1 MEKIKIFLIILWIVY
16 LLICFVFTF
25 IFIEYDFNNH
35 PIAQEI
41 ENSIDGKPIMS
52 INLKS
57 ACSPNEEILV
67 FGEWDGTKEGCK
79 CGDTFKSND
88 MCVKAYGA
96 GHTECNTINPVP
108 PIKYKKIKSKY
119 ICVKKY
125 YRTYKELLKS
135 KQIISKNKE
144 CPLNYKSCGIIDT
157 LERQLCFM
165 NGEDCPITIEYF
177 RNMNSNSNL
186 ILKDKP
192 FKTLNNSQI
201 ISLIKIHEYT
211 PCINPSEKN
220 WRYNYIL
227 QDNRTCNTKILDNLL
242 DYRYEEIPTFAT
254 TKYELYK
261 DNEIDDE
268 YNNYDLERVIV
279 NLYGRSFMGFE
290 GKKIDN
296 FSYKNLLSYQ
306 KSSNRC
312 RIGMKYL
319 FFISF
324 VVIIM
329 LIFYIITFGYKEKRF
344 LLFPLYFSF
353 VCLIYEIFNIIIFIY
368 SIKIGK
374 IFDIKE
380 SDKFSNEIIQILSN
394 NTSSNNY
401 YYSLSLN
408 IIFSSIFLLTAIIL
422 TWLFLPKCDCYIKLS
437 DNLLN

>member
-1 MEKIKIFLIILWIVY
+1 
-16 LLICFVFTF
+16 
-25 IFIEYDFNNH
+25 
-35 PIAQEI
+35 
-41 ENSIDGKPIMS
+41 
-52 INLKS
+52 
-57 ACSPNEEILV
+57 
-67 FGEWDGTKEGCK
+67 
-79 CGDTFKSND
+79 
-88 MCVKAYGA
+88 
-96 GHTECNTINPVP
+96 
-108 PIKYKKIKSKY
+108 
-119 ICVKKY
+119 
-125 YRTYKELLKS
+125 
-135 KQIISKNKE
+135 
-144 CPLNYKSCGIIDT
+144 
-157 LERQLCFM
+157 M

-242 DYRYEEIPTFAT
+242 DYRYEEIPTLST
-254 TKYELYK
+254 IKYELYK

-296 FSYKNLLSYQ
+296 YSYEDLLSYQ
-306 KSSNRC
+306 TISNRC
-312 RIGMKYL
+312 KTGMKYL
-319 FFISF
+319 FFITLGEIF
-324 VVIIM
+324 IFAFY
-329 LIFYIITFGYKEKRF
+329 LIVNRGLGEYFHLFILYYIIVY
-344 LLFPLYFSF
+344 
-353 VCLIYEIFNIIIFIY
+353 LIYGIFDIIIFCY
-368 SIKIGK
+368 SLKIEK

-408 IIFSSIFLLTAIIL
+408 IIFSCVFLLTSIAL
-422 TWLFLPKCDCYIKLS
+422 TWLFLPECDCYIKLS
-437 DNLLN
+437 DNLLS

>member
-52 INLKS
+52 LNLKS

-96 GHTECNTINPVP
+96 GHTECNN
-108 PIKYKKIKSKY
+108 

-306 KSSNRC
+306 KLSNIC
-312 RIGMKYL
+312 RNGMKYV

-324 VVIIM
+324 IVII
-329 LIFYIITFGYKEKRF
+329 LFIFYIITLECKGKRF
-344 LLFPLYFSF
+344 LLFPLYFAF
-353 VCLIYEIFNIIIFIY
+353 ACLIYEIFYIIIFIY

-408 IIFSSIFLLTAIIL
+408 IIFSCVFLLTSIAL
-422 TWLFLPKCDCYIKLS
+422 TWLFLPECDCYIKLS
-437 DNLLN
+437 DNLLS